1 MGGRGG
7 SSGMNHSDLQ
17 LSNNEIDKLI
27 DSAIDFIRKQPNVY
41 GTLTKGLESEYRK
54 EIKQA
59 YQKGFSGLADGTIL
73 DRNPK
78 NRNNYVVKENG
89 GAAMYKF
96 TPNSKQTHVITD
108 MEKQYSRHGAIGGM
122 GGVVVGDKG
131 NKIKDIS
138 LNLDKKR
145 GYTRR
150 AILLKLIPG
159 RG

>member
-7 SSGMNHSDLQ
+7 ASGMNHSDLH
-17 LSNNEIDKLI
+17 LSNNEIDKLT
-27 DSAIDFIRKQPNVY
+27 DSAIDFIRKQSNIY
-41 GTLTKGLESEYRK
+41 GTLTKELEGEYRK

-78 NRNNYVVKENG
+78 NRNNYVIKENG

-108 MEKQYSRHGAIGGM
+108 MEKQYSKHGAIGGM

-131 NKIKDIS
+131 DKIKDIS
-138 LNLDKKR
+138 LDLGRKR

-150 AILLKLIPG
+150 AILLKLIHG